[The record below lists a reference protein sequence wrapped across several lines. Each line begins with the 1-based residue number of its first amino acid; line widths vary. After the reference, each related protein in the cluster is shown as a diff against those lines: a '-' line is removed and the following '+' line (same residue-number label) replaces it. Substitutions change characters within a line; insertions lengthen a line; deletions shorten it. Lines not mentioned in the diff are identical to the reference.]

1 MKKSAV
7 DHPRS
12 GRRAVEAEFRFPKR
26 FRVVPRE
33 QRHRAR
39 PGEAHLRNCKVR
51 VSIYLDGDVIQYFK
65 ERAAAPGAPP
75 YQTQINAA
83 LRRIIEAGEAWPD
96 SAGAKSLLGNEQFIE
111 ALARQVGKRLAFGRA
126 DRA

>member
-1 MKKSAV
+1 M
-7 DHPRS
+7 
-12 GRRAVEAEFRFPKR
+12 EAEFRFPKR
-26 FRVVPRE
+26 YRVVPRE

-96 SAGAKSLLGNEQFIE
+96 SAGAKSLWGNEQFIE